1 MLLARVGGLDLI
13 HDIGAVDTPS
23 LQPHTRFG
31 EFPKQRPAP
40 LVDRGDVAQVKPH
53 RFPF

>member
-1 MLLARVGGLDLI
+1 MLPARVGGLDLV
-13 HDIGAVDTPS
+13 HDIGAVNTPG
-23 LQPHTRFG
+23 LQPHACSG

-40 LVDRGDVAQVKPH
+40 LVDRGDVAEVKPH